1 MDHLIAAKTS
11 AIETAY
17 SLLERNIVE
26 KREGYR
32 GPKAAHWSWVEEMS
46 LI

>member
-1 MDHLIAAKTS
+1 MDHLIDIKTS
-11 AIETAY
+11 VIETAY
-17 SLLERNIVE
+17 SLFERNIIE

-32 GPKAAHWSWVEEMS
+32 GPKAAQWSCADEMG